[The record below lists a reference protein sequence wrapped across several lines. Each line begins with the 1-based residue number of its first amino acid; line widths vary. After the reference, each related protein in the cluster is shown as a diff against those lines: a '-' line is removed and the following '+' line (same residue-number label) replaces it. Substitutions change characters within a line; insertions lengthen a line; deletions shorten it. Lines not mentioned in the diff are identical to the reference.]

1 MTTIL
6 IILLVLAFLSGAELF
21 AVMLAAAALGAMT
34 SVRGFTIEFDGM
46 TASMF
51 GVGTG
56 DQATVLSTIPMF
68 IYAGY
73 LLAEAR
79 TADRL
84 VRFANALLGW
94 MPGGLAVVTIMT
106 CALFTTFTG
115 ASGVT
120 IVALGG
126 VLMPALIRSGYPEK
140 FSIGMLAGTGS
151 VGLLFPP
158 ALPLFI
164 YGTVYGLTNLD
175 PEIWDTG
182 RFLFAGIVPGIL
194 LVGSLSLVA
203 VVTAWKLP
211 RQKFEL
217 GELGKSFL
225 AAAPELLIP
234 FGVILG
240 LAKGFALPE
249 IAALTVVYVIVLEVL
264 ILKMLKP
271 KVLWTIS
278 REAMVMVGAIF
289 VIILASTAFTNYLVT
304 AEVPKKLVL
313 WTQQY
318 VESKWVF
325 LLALNLLLLLVGM
338 VMDIF
343 SAIVIVLPLV
353 APIAKF
359 YGIDPYH
366 LGVIF
371 LLNLEVGYL
380 TPPVGLNL
388 FITSIKFQRPVTE
401 VIRAVIPFGITMLV
415 VLMIVT
421 YVPWFTTISLQLKP
435 PERRSPISVL
445 TSMVST
451 AIEESKVSASEITLV
466 DANGKPLLDSSGKPV
481 VKKLADCANVVSE
494 TQKSACQELFFTV
507 TTCRPDPKSQDPKQL
522 ACANKAIATWTVSN
536 MNGDAL
542 HPEYALLT
550 MSELALVGADGKP
563 IEWEGPVLDAKGAPV
578 LDEAGDPKT
587 EMQTLVGANGQPI
600 TKKVATCEKLSGS
613 GRDTCRAIFVE
624 ASNCH
629 IAPPDP
635 EADCLDEKAKDCTD
649 TGSGGTDG
657 SAATG
662 SGSAATGSAAGSGSA
677 SEAGSATTGSGSA
690 ATGSAAGSGSAA
702 TGSAAGSES
711 AATGS
716 ADGSAAGSGSAADG
730 SCAAKAAATCQEQ
743 AIRACVAEKIT
754 SWLEEYPDRAKL
766 E

>member
-21 AVMLAAAALGAMT
+21 AVMLGAAALGALT
-34 SVRGFTIEFDGM
+34 SVRGFSIEFDGM

-73 LLAEAR
+73 LLAEAK

-126 VLMPALIRSGYPEK
+126 VLMPVLVRSGYSEK

-175 PEIWDTG
+175 PEVWDTG

-211 RQKFEL
+211 RQKFEV
-217 GELGKSFL
+217 GELGKSFV

-234 FGVILG
+234 FGVIVG

-249 IAALTVVYVIVLEVL
+249 IAALTVVYVIVLEVVF
-264 ILKMLKP
+264 LKMLKP

-278 REAMVMVGAIF
+278 RESMVMVGAIF
-289 VIILASTAFTNYLVT
+289 VIILASTAFTNFLVT
-304 AEVPKKLVL
+304 AEVPKKLVV

-325 LLALNLLLLLVGM
+325 LLALNILLLFVGM

-343 SAIVIVLPLV
+343 SAIVIVLPLI

-421 YVPWFTTISLQLKP
+421 YVPWFTSISLELKP

-445 TSMVST
+445 SSMVST
-451 AIEESKVSASEITLV
+451 AIEEGKVSASEITLV
-466 DANGKPLLDSSGKPV
+466 DSKGKPLLDSAGKPV
-481 VKKLADCANVVSE
+481 VKKLSDCASIESE
-494 TQKSACQELFFTV
+494 TQKSACQELFFAV
-507 TTCRPDPKSQDPKQL
+507 TTCRPDPTSTDPKQTE
-522 ACANKAIATWTVSN
+522 CANKAIAEWTVSN

-542 HPEYALLT
+542 HPEYALVT
-550 MSELALVGADGKP
+550 MTELPLVGADGKP
-563 IEWEGPVLDAKGAPV
+563 IVWQAPVLDAKGTPV

-587 EMQTLVGANGQPI
+587 EEQPLVGANGQPI
-600 TKKVATCEKLSGS
+600 VKKVASCDKLTGS

-624 ASNCH
+624 ASNCY
-629 IAPPDP
+629 IVPAEPD
-635 EADCLDEKAKDCTD
+635 EDCVEEQTKACP
-649 TGSGGTDG
+649 TDG
-657 SAATG
+657 A
-662 SGSAATGSAAGSGSA
+662 
-677 SEAGSATTGSGSA
+677 
-690 ATGSAAGSGSAA
+690 
-702 TGSAAGSES
+702 
-711 AATGS
+711 GS
-716 ADGSAAGSGSAADG
+716 ADGSAAGSADGSAAGTADG
-730 SCAAKAAATCQEQ
+730 SAATPPAQPGGDCATRASATCQEQ
-743 AIRACVAEKIT
+743 AIRACVADKIT
-754 SWLEEYPDRAKL
+754 TWLEEFPDRAKL